1 MRSCVF
7 SDTSL
12 LPSEN
17 QRSQPS
23 HVASQTKPPPPTP
36 SLRFLCYLFSDG
48 RRERGGNQRK
58 LHSFSPIHTH
68 TNTQTHLWSF
78 SGFNSHLPSAHTFPS
93 SIPWGQS
100 LGQEIFWSG
109 SPFLSKTELQTGGA
123 ENNCICHVH
132 RLTTRGGVNHST
144 PEFTTQVTLVPRG
157 YFAMC
162 GAVFNCHNWGK
173 GKGTTCM

>member
-1 MRSCVF
+1 MCLLRYIFITFWESNVPTF
-7 SDTSL
+7 PRGISDETTTPNSFLKISL
-12 LPSEN
+12 LP
-17 QRSQPS
+17 
-23 HVASQTKPPPPTP
+23 
-36 SLRFLCYLFSDG
+36 FLSG
-48 RRERGGNQRK
+48 WRERGGNQRK

-68 TNTQTHLWSF
+68 THTNTQTHLWSF
-78 SGFNSHLPSAHTFPS
+78 SGLNSHLPSARMFPS

-123 ENNCICHVH
+123 ENYCICHVH

-157 YFAMC
+157 YFAMW